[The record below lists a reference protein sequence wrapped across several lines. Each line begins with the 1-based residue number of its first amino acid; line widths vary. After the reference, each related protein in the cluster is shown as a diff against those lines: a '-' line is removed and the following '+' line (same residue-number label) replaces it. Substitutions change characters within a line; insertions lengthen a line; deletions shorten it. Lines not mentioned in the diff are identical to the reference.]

1 MFDVAGLDCILKK
14 KKKEKKKPH
23 YIENVS
29 KQSRFA
35 NFVIVNFIARP

>member
-1 MFDVAGLDCILKK
+1 MFDVPGLDCILKK
-14 KKKEKKKPH
+14 RETH
-23 YIENVS
+23 YIGNVS

>member
-14 KKKEKKKPH
+14 RKKKETH